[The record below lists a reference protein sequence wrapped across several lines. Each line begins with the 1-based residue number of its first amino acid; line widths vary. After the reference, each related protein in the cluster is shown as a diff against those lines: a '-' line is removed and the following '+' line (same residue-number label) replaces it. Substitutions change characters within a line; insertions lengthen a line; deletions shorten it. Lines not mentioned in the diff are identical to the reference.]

1 MAASLLSALSFS
13 LQNPRE
19 TLKVP
24 RPQIPLLGSP
34 LLLRARKAL
43 TLPSLLPSRHL
54 SSSERLRSVPNA
66 RVSSTPTATRN
77 YEFADGVAEVELRL
91 DIGALGVQS
100 SRDVFVDVDETSL
113 LIRVKVAGTLIT
125 LMETDRL
132 FERIKSSETIW
143 YIDEDQ
149 LVLNLKKYDADL
161 KWPDIKESWES
172 LSVGIPQLLKGTSVY
187 IIGDSTEI
195 NEAVAKELANGI
207 GYVPLYTSELLERY
221 AQQSV
226 DSWVASEGADSVA
239 AAESAVLESLSSHVR
254 TVVATLGGQHGAA
267 SRPDRWRHLHAG
279 FTVWLSRSEAIGKA
293 IFFTFPFCSI
303 QRQIVATV
311 SLRIDHFD
319 CTDEASAKEEAQR
332 HIEDGSLAYTKADV
346 VVKLGGWDIGYARDV
361 AQGCLSAL
369 KQLTLSDKQLAGKK
383 SLYIRLGCRG
393 DWPNIKPPGWDP
405 SSG

>member
-19 TLKVP
+19 TLKVLALRSLFSAPLSFLELERLLPFLLFYPLDIYPP
-24 RPQIPLLGSP
+24 RRGFDRFPTHVSLPLLPQLETTRVIIRFLLFYSGNTVDLILELKGSIF
-34 LLLRARKAL
+34 L
-43 TLPSLLPSRHL
+43 TR
-54 SSSERLRSVPNA
+54 
-66 RVSSTPTATRN
+66 
-77 YEFADGVAEVELRL
+77 EVELRL

-239 AAESAVLESLSSHVR
+239 AAESASCSYCR
-254 TVVATLGGQHGAA
+254 CYAWGQHGAA

-293 IFFTFPFCSI
+293 IFFTFPFCN
-303 QRQIVATV
+303 
-311 SLRIDHFD
+311 
-319 CTDEASAKEEAQR
+319 EASAKEEAQR

>member
-279 FTVWLSRSEAIGKA
+279 FTVWLSRSEAI
-293 IFFTFPFCSI
+293 
-303 QRQIVATV
+303 
-311 SLRIDHFD
+311 
-319 CTDEASAKEEAQR
+319 DEASAKEEAQR
-332 HIEDGSLAYTKADV
+332 HIEDGSLAYTKADI

>member
-43 TLPSLLPSRHL
+43 PLPSLLPSRHL

-66 RVSSTPTATRN
+66 HVSSTPTATRN
-77 YEFADGVAEVELRL
+77 YQFADGVAEVELRL

-207 GYVPLYTSELLERY
+207 GYVPLYTSELLERC

-239 AAESAVLESLSSHVR
+239 AAESA
-254 TVVATLGGQHGAA
+254 HGAA

-279 FTVWLSRSEAIGKA
+279 FTVWLSRSEAIGKE
-293 IFFTFPFCSI
+293 IFFTFPFCN
-303 QRQIVATV
+303 
-311 SLRIDHFD
+311 
-319 CTDEASAKEEAQR
+319 EASAKEEAQR